1 MLQFMKNKILLP
13 ILILGG
19 LALALSFKYATGN
32 DLDSV
37 DTRKELIIKV
47 VIDAINR
54 KHFSPR
60 PIDDSFSVRIFQKTM
75 DNLDYE
81 KIFFTQQDLAKL
93 SKYKYKIDDEINNNN
108 IEFFDTLSAIFRR
121 RVDNAQSYYKE
132 WLGKPYS
139 FTINESV
146 QLNGEKQQY
155 ASNDED
161 AKERWRLYLKY
172 RVLAK
177 YVDLKK
183 DQDSSKDATL
193 VKKTPTELEA
203 AARASVLKNQD
214 NYFKRLKKLKDD
226 ELFSRYVNNITTSED
241 PHTDYFPPVDKAR
254 FDEQMSGSFSGI
266 GAQLRE
272 EEGKIKVAAIVTGSP
287 SWKQGELK
295 AGDEIIKVAQAAA
308 EPVDIQ
314 GFEIDDVVKII
325 RGKKGTEV
333 RLTVK
338 KLDGSQKTIAI
349 IRGEVL
355 MEEVFAKSA
364 VIETPGGP
372 IGYLYLPEFYADFQ
386 KSGGRRSADDVAK
399 EVTKLKDAGVTGIIM
414 DLRGNGGGSLADV
427 VDIAGLFIDLGP
439 IVQVKSSNYEPQ
451 TQSDRYR
458 GTLYDGPLAIMVN
471 QGSASASEIMAAA
484 MQDYK
489 RAFIVGSNTFGKG
502 TVQSFVSLDETI
514 GLSERMALSEKGIA
528 TAENPIGSLKV
539 TMQKFYR
546 INGGS
551 TQLRGV
557 KPDIILPD
565 LYKYIDVGEGRDK
578 SALKWDEIRPAEY
591 SAVPNALNIP
601 ALVALSK
608 KRTESNPTFDLIDQ
622 NAKRLKQQE
631 DENTFVLTEA
641 AYRQKQEEANSLS
654 KKMDALE
661 NKGAPLK
668 LVNLKQDMARV
679 QADSSSIAKNEDWLK
694 ALRKDIYIGE
704 TVNIISD
711 INRMSPRKSNLGTGM
726 K

>member
-1 MLQFMKNKILLP
+1 
-13 ILILGG
+13 
-19 LALALSFKYATGN
+19 
-32 DLDSV
+32 
-37 DTRKELIIKV
+37 
-47 VIDAINR
+47 
-54 KHFSPR
+54 
-60 PIDDSFSVRIFQKTM
+60 
-75 DNLDYE
+75 
-81 KIFFTQQDLAKL
+81 
-93 SKYKYKIDDEINNNN
+93 
-108 IEFFDTLSAIFRR
+108 
-121 RVDNAQSYYKE
+121 
-132 WLGKPYS
+132 
-139 FTINESV
+139 
-146 QLNGEKQQY
+146 
-155 ASNDED
+155 
-161 AKERWRLYLKY
+161 
-172 RVLAK
+172 
-177 YVDLKK
+177 
-183 DQDSSKDATL
+183 
-193 VKKTPTELEA
+193 
-203 AARASVLKNQD
+203 
-214 NYFKRLKKLKDD
+214 
-226 ELFSRYVNNITTSED
+226 
-241 PHTDYFPPVDKAR
+241 
-254 FDEQMSGSFSGI
+254 
-266 GAQLRE
+266 
-272 EEGKIKVAAIVTGSP
+272 
-287 SWKQGELK
+287 
-295 AGDEIIKVAQAAA
+295 
-308 EPVDIQ
+308 
-314 GFEIDDVVKII
+314 
-325 RGKKGTEV
+325 
-333 RLTVK
+333 
-338 KLDGSQKTIAI
+338 
-349 IRGEVL
+349 
-355 MEEVFAKSA
+355 
-364 VIETPGGP
+364 
-372 IGYLYLPEFYADFQ
+372 
-386 KSGGRRSADDVAK
+386 
-399 EVTKLKDAGVTGIIM
+399 
-414 DLRGNGGGSLADV
+414 
-427 VDIAGLFIDLGP
+427 LFIDLGP